1 MKGMQK
7 IKRGKSFAGV
17 VIYALKPGI
26 HHKTDPVVIGGNMLG
41 ASAPELIT
49 EFNAS
54 ASLRADIAKPVW
66 HNSLRLAQGESLTAK
81 QWVSFADDYMN
92 RMGFSETYLRCY
104 VIHDDDAGQ
113 HIHIIATR
121 VDLIGGKLYLGRNE
135 NLISTRVIQELESA
149 HDLTRTKGTSPL
161 LGPSPSSKRKRLSRG
176 EEQKEKRE
184 GQPSPKTFLQN
195 TIDTL
200 FCTHNDIPS
209 FVEALCEHGITPLPN
224 IASSGRMNGFSF
236 EYAGIAFKAS
246 QLGKAY
252 SWATLQEKL
261 HYAPE
266 RDNPMLFA
274 LKASTV
280 GDNERTD
287 LVTEATTEDTKP
299 LLLVTSESV
308 VVTPPPQQEFIVG
321 TAKSCEAYTLAST
334 VLTALKPARKKDYL
348 MTAVIKW
355 LLSIPYLA
363 AFAKLLKETGK
374 TFLHRKSSFSVIN
387 TVRSAEPDVKTSN
400 EIHEDL
406 LKTHTHLTSQPTE
419 EHHLS
424 CLTTSKDKTFD
435 RFYRSI

>member
-1 MKGMQK
+1 MQK
-7 IKRGKSFAGV
+7 IKRGKNFAGV
-17 VIYALKPGI
+17 VLYALKPGI

-41 ASAPELIT
+41 ASVPELIT

-54 ASLRADIAKPVW
+54 ASLRADVAKPVW
-66 HNSLRLAQGESLTAK
+66 HNSLRLPQGESLTAK

-92 RMGFSETYLRCY
+92 RMGFSETHLRCY

-113 HIHIIATR
+113 HIHIIASR

-149 HDLTRTKGTSPL
+149 HDLTTTKGPSPL
-161 LGPSPSSKRKRLSRG
+161 QGPSPSSRRKRLSRG

-200 FCTHNDIPS
+200 LHTHNDIQR
-209 FVEALCEHGITPLPN
+209 FVEALCEHGITPVPN

-261 HYAPE
+261 RYAPE
-266 RDNPMLFA
+266 RDNPLLFS
-274 LKASTV
+274 LKAPAMRSNET
-280 GDNERTD
+280 GDS
-287 LVTEATTEDTKP
+287 VTEATTEYTTP
-299 LLLVTSESV
+299 SLPASLESEIIA
-308 VVTPPPQQEFIVG
+308 PPPQQEHRVE
-321 TAKSCEAYTLAST
+321 TAQTCEAHTPASI
-334 VLTALKPARKKDYL
+334 VLTALEPARKKDYI

-355 LLSIPYLA
+355 LLSIPYLT
-363 AFAKLLKETGK
+363 AFTELLKKAGK
-374 TFLHRKSSFSVIN
+374 TFLHRKSSFSIISAVS
-387 TVRSAEPDVKTSN
+387 SAEPDVKTSN
-400 EIHEDL
+400 EIPEDF
-406 LKTHTHLTSQPTE
+406 LKSSYTPN
-419 EHHLS
+419 
-424 CLTTSKDKTFD
+424 
-435 RFYRSI
+435 